1 MTGQTALVVDDSR
14 SARYAMRK
22 LLEGSGYTVDTAE
35 SAQDAYVYLQRKTP
49 AIIFLDHQ
57 MPGTNGLDVLRAL
70 KRNTSTSGI
79 PIVICSSDRHTTFL
93 RVARDAGAAD
103 ILAKPPDNNQF
114 RALIQQLG
122 NGTATKT
129 PEPSNS
135 TSDHRVTT
143 VVIGETRN
151 NWKEALSSSA
161 DPPRSNSANAVH
173 TDDTELSQ
181 LKSEVSALKLE
192 VEMLRHDQQRPIND
206 LVDELLPSLLRA
218 MEAPLRNRARHTT
231 ARVLQ
236 RVAERL
242 LQEASNL
249 PTTQDDE
256 GDQGLG

>member
-35 SAQDAYVYLQRKTP
+35 SAQDAYVYLQRKMP

-70 KRNTSTSGI
+70 KRNTSTSNI
-79 PIVICSSDRHTTFL
+79 PIVICSSDRHLTFL
-93 RVARDAGAAD
+93 RVARDAGATD
-103 ILAKPPDNNQF
+103 VLAKPPDNDQF
-114 RALIQQLG
+114 RALMHQLG
-122 NGTATKT
+122 NGAVQ
-129 PEPSNS
+129 PEESS
-135 TSDHRVTT
+135 GSDNDSRVTT

-151 NWKEALSSSA
+151 NWQDALSPKPA
-161 DPPRSNSANAVH
+161 RTNAPDVARQ
-173 TDDTELSQ
+173 DDSELDR
-181 LKSEVSALKLE
+181 LKSELSALKM
-192 VEMLRHDQQRPIND
+192 EMELLRQEQQRPMND

-242 LQEASNL
+242 LQEANNL
-249 PTTQDDE
+249 PNTQDDE
-256 GDQGLG
+256 SN